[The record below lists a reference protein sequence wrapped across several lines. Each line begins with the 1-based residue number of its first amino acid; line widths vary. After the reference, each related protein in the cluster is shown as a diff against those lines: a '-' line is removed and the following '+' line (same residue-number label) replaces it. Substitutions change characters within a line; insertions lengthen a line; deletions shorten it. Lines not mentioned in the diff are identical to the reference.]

1 MCASVCL
8 CFECVF
14 LGRSCVL
21 VCVFVPGACVCWRL
35 DFPKR
40 VVRRFVLI
48 RRRRKERSVP
58 HRVARGTHGYSRGPH
73 GVLTGIHGVLEK
85 SSRTE
90 STQGYSGV
98 LEGPSIPRA
107 IPAHH
112 TLHRHGVSS
121 PVQSVTHP
129 SSMHSSH
136 KHAHSPSLSRSL
148 PPSLSCG
155 LLACFPRHLCCGA
168 GRWRERRTDRRGACP
183 CLGVLVPYM
192 WGSMVL
198 AHSATTA

>member
-1 MCASVCL
+1 MCVLGAFL
-8 CFECVF
+8 C
-14 LGRSCVL
+14 SCV
-21 VCVFVPGACVCWRL
+21 CVCAGCV
-35 DFPKR
+35 R
-40 VVRRFVLI
+40 VLEAGFSETSGAQVRVDQTPQKGEVRTAPSGKGYSRVLTGY
-48 RRRRKERSVP
+48 S
-58 HRVARGTHGYSRGPH
+58 RGTHGYSRGT
-73 GVLTGIHGVLEK
+73 GEVLP
-85 SSRTE
+85 
-90 STQGYSGV
+90 GYWR
-98 LEGPSIPRA
+98 GPSIPRA

-168 GRWRERRTDRRGACP
+168 GRWRERRPDRRGACP
-183 CLGVLVPYM
+183 CLGILVRYM
-192 WGSMVL
+192 WRSMVL